1 MFITK
6 AVTPLIQLKDT
17 TNNKTLLLGVDDN
30 NSFIRSGANQ
40 TFFLQV
46 NDGSSAITML
56 NNGNVGIGT
65 TSPAEKL
72 HVNGEVRVDGN
83 DGVATKKIRSSYF
96 SSSQNLDLQ
105 TGSSADIILTTRNV
119 GIGTTSPNFK
129 LDIEGA
135 DLIRA
140 FNPSGSASVQIKA
153 STGNNSSVDFA
164 DPDDNNV
171 GQILYRHADN
181 SMSFDT
187 NDIEK
192 NAYHFRWQR
201 RY

>member
-1 MFITK
+1 
-6 AVTPLIQLKDT
+6 
-17 TNNKTLLLGVDDN
+17 
-30 NSFIRSGANQ
+30 
-40 TFFLQV
+40 
-46 NDGSSAITML
+46 
-56 NNGNVGIGT
+56 
-65 TSPAEKL
+65 
-72 HVNGEVRVDGN
+72 
-83 DGVATKKIRSSYF
+83 
-96 SSSQNLDLQ
+96 
-105 TGSSADIILTTRNV
+105 
-119 GIGTTSPNFK
+119 TSPNFK

-192 NAYHFRWQR
+192 MRITSGGNVGIGTTNPGSLLQVSTTNQSFSTANGNAVNIAFQGGGAAGDIGGGLVFSQKYLNSANAIIRTGGIYGLKNASNGSFGGGLVFYTQPFGAADMNQSMILDDQGRLQLNQ
-201 RY
+201 YTGSLKTGTPT